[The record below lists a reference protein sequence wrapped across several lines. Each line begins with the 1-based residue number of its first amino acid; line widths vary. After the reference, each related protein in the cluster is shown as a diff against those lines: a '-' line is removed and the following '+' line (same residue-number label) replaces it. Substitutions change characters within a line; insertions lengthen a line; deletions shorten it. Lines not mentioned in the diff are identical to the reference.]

1 MPGHRTG
8 DGVTPEWLGVEHE
21 GAQAPAAR
29 LAGGKSAEIR
39 PAAAASLGTNERV
52 PDTPEH
58 TPRVQGRVSPNIP
71 GKKGQPQ
78 VQGSCHP

>member
-1 MPGHRTG
+1 M
-8 DGVTPEWLGVEHE
+8 
-21 GAQAPAAR
+21 GAQVPAAH

-39 PAAAASLGTNERV
+39 PTAAASVGTSREGARH
-52 PDTPEH
+52 PRH